1 MKWGR
6 GTSDND
12 FSLEI
17 LVIDSIKK
25 TFDTFLPA
33 SRYRTTILPT
43 YEIFKTV
50 ETCQKRIRLEAKR
63 QNDLTRR
70 QKIVELSD
78 LHENLEKN
86 LINNR

>member
-1 MKWGR
+1 M
-6 GTSDND
+6 
-12 FSLEI
+12 
-17 LVIDSIKK
+17 IKSEFHPCLF
-25 TFDTFLPA
+25 TWNL
-33 SRYRTTILPT
+33 SS
-43 YEIFKTV
+43 E
-50 ETCQKRIRLEAKR
+50 QSSRLEAKR